1 MTDMQNGPP
10 SKLAIIVS
18 TYNAAPF
25 LRMTLEGYAQ
35 QNDKQFSLYIA
46 DDGSG
51 PEIAQVIED
60 FRSRHDIPIHHLW
73 HEDRGYRRA
82 LALNRA
88 IAAVDEPYIVL
99 TDADCVPLPGMIA
112 AHKSIAETGI
122 FIRGS
127 RILLSEAM
135 TGRLASQGR
144 WSPSLS
150 ALQWMAWRMR
160 GHINRAFPL
169 FMPLR
174 TSGSSEK
181 LPGIRGCHFAFW
193 TADARRVNGFDS
205 SYEGWGR
212 EDSDFAARLFHAGV
226 RRKNL
231 YGMPVMHLWHREAS
245 RDRLGAND
253 DILNR
258 CLQERRI
265 RAIEGLEELAVSGE
279 AAKP

>member
-1 MTDMQNGPP
+1 MNSRPDSVG
-10 SKLAIIVS
+10 IIVS

-25 LRMTLEGYAQ
+25 LRMTLGGYARQ
-35 QNDKQFSLYIA
+35 EDMNFSVYIA

-51 PEIAQVIED
+51 PEISQVIEEA
-60 FRSRHDIPIHHLW
+60 RSRHGMTIRHLW
-73 HEDRGYRRA
+73 HEDKGYRRA

-88 IAAVDEPYIVL
+88 IAAVEEPYIML
-99 TDADCVPLPGMIA
+99 TDADCVPLPGMVA
-112 AHKSIAETGI
+112 THRRIAEPGI

-127 RILLSEAM
+127 RILLSEDI
-135 TGRLASQGR
+135 TGELAARGE
-144 WSPSLS
+144 WHPKMS
-150 ALQWMAWRMR
+150 AAAWMGWKLK

-169 FMPLR
+169 FMPIK
-174 TSGSSEK
+174 TSSPSNK

-193 TADARRVNGFDS
+193 TQDARRVNGFDS

-245 RDRLGAND
+245 RDRLGTND

-258 CLQERRI
+258 CLQEKRI
-265 RAIEGLEELAVSGE
+265 RAIQGIDELEPA
-279 AAKP
+279 